1 MATEITSAI
10 NELDS
15 HYRELMKKQVDFA
28 SSTPDRSNDVANIF
42 LHTESSNMKTQPSFT
57 TKACRNARDELGK
70 MFVKSTQSD
79 MTLNNLLSRAR
90 YCAI

>member
-42 LHTESSNMKTQPSFT
+42 FTRWEFKHENTTILYHKSMQECKGWIGQDVREIHPVRHDAEQPL
-57 TKACRNARDELGK
+57 E
-70 MFVKSTQSD
+70 
-79 MTLNNLLSRAR
+79 
-90 YCAI
+90 